1 MELSNTT
8 LRRGSRGDDVI
19 ALQEFLISQ
28 GFDIQ
33 ADGVYGP
40 LTQSAVS
47 EFQSENGLS
56 ADGIFGPNTLAETE
70 AILTEQDFTDTS
82 RQMFDPQTGEVN
94 NDFIPR
100 TQEEANLVY
109 NSSALSQPVFQGNTP
124 EDIEYAATTG
134 DFSRLRN
141 EFGKPFSDEI
151 QQQSVRDAEDAL
163 NPRFEIDKEFE
174 TQRTEDALR
183 QNQQSFDNAQQDQAD
198 NFETDKA
205 TLDQNAANR
214 GVLFSGARD
223 QKERKLQNVYNTN
236 QNRMQQTNMDN
247 ISSLS
252 GNFQRQF
259 GDKAANQ
266 NRLSQFFS
274 SGSNTFNPKVATG
287 GAQKSS
293 LSQTYKPKKTGF
305 IGTANTAQSSNVQRR
320 SADLLANR
328 ANKLFSTGVNNQ
340 R

>member
-33 ADGVYGP
+33 ADGIYGP

-70 AILTEQDFTDTS
+70 AILTEQPAEQPAEEIIEPD
-82 RQMFDPQTGEVN
+82 EV
-94 NDFIPR
+94 
-100 TQEEANLVY
+100 VY
-109 NSSALSQPVFQGNTP
+109 NRAIANHPKFAGNTP
-124 EDIEYAATTG
+124 EDIEYAAATG
-134 DFSRLRN
+134 DFGILRN

-163 NPRFEIDKEFE
+163 NPRFEIDKEFA
-174 TQRTEDALR
+174 TQGTEDALR
-183 QNQQSFDNAQQDQAD
+183 QNQQSFDNALQDQAD

-236 QNRMQQTNMDN
+236 QDRMQQTNMDN

-305 IGTANTAQSSNVQRR
+305 MGTANTAQSANIQSR
-320 SADLLANR
+320 SASLLANR